1 MAYNFTIH
9 KIASGTVP
17 WTQFYHNYVQAV
29 QDAVN
34 ALDAAVNTNTAN
46 ISLGG
51 TAIGTNTADIA
62 TNTAN
67 IILGATAI
75 GTNTADIATNTADI
89 ATNTTNIAANTIATA
104 TNATNIAANITN
116 IATNTADIATNTTNI
131 AANTIATSTNAI
143 NIADNIATLT
153 THTTQLNN
161 GGVLLTE
168 HSTRLNETL
177 TYTYVERIAG
187 VRTSTLGVHTYITTD
202 ARLAIIQ
209 AKLDFIM
216 DTLKQL
222 NVPYLDDSLTVVPAT
237 TPNP

>member
-29 QDAVN
+29 QEAVN
-34 ALDAAVNTNTAN
+34 TLDAAVNTNTAN

-51 TAIGTNTADIA
+51 TAIGTNTA
-62 TNTAN
+62 
-67 IILGATAI
+67 
-75 GTNTADIATNTADI
+75 
-89 ATNTTNIAANTIATA
+89 
-104 TNATNIAANITN
+104 N
-116 IATNTADIATNTTNI
+116 IATNTAAIA
-131 AANTIATSTNAI
+131 
-143 NIADNIATLT
+143 

-187 VRTSTLGVHTYITTD
+187 VRTSPLGVHTYITTD